1 MSQLPVASSKRVRK
15 NVSALL
21 TQYRGSLTLVTA
33 LQISVALAGLATP
46 FLLGRLVDHVS
57 AGGDGAFVD
66 SAALAAAGAVTLQ
79 ALLAFFASRM
89 AMIMGESVFAT
100 VRERLLHA
108 VAHLP
113 LSEVEK
119 AGTGD
124 LLGRATNDVGRIQ
137 WVVRF
142 GLPRVLVIA
151 VTVIFTF
158 AATILISPLLSLAML
173 VGLPAIWVVMRWYLR
188 RAVVAYRATS
198 AAYSRMAGVVT
209 ESVEHADTIDALGIA
224 GVRRDLTDRSI
235 TEMWRLEVYTSYL
248 RIGIITS
255 VSFWLYVPVAA
266 VVLWG
271 AFLLDQGVTTIGA
284 ITTVAMYAN
293 QLRSPLGELSFWID
307 EIQTSTASLSR
318 IYGVED
324 VPADRTPT
332 GQKPTGSELSIRDV
346 TYEYVPG
353 RPVLHGVSL
362 DLRPGERLAV
372 VGPSGSGKST
382 LGRMLAGIHGPTT
395 GSVRVGGVELT
406 DLTEAELRKN
416 VALVT
421 QEHHVFVG
429 TIADNLRLAKADA
442 TDEEIE
448 RALRVVGSWE
458 WVSALE
464 DGMFTKVGSGAKELD
479 PAKAQEIALARLLLL
494 DPHTLIL
501 DEATSLLDPRAAR
514 SLEASLNAVLTG
526 RTVVAIAHRLHTA
539 HDADRVAVVIDGRI
553 AELGSHDELVA
564 AGGEY
569 ASLWASWQHE

>member
-15 NVSALL
+15 NVAELFS
-21 TQYRGSLTLVTA
+21 QYRSSLTLVTA
-33 LQISVALAGLATP
+33 LQISVALAALVTP
-46 FLLGRLVDHVS
+46 FLLGKLVDHVN
-57 AGGDGAFVD
+57 GGGGLQFVD
-66 SAALAAAGAVTLQ
+66 RVALATAGAVLAQ
-79 ALLAFFASRM
+79 AVLAFFANRS

-100 VRERLLHA
+100 VRERLLHS

-137 WVVRF
+137 WTVRF
-142 GLPRVLVIA
+142 GLPRVLVNV
-151 VTVIFTF
+151 VTVVFTF
-158 AATILISPLLSLAML
+158 VATILVSPLLSLAML
-173 VGLPAIWVVMRWYLR
+173 VGVPAIFLVMRWYLR
-188 RAVVAYRATS
+188 RAIVAYRASS
-198 AAYSRMAGVVT
+198 AAFSRLAGVVT
-209 ESVEHADTIDALGIA
+209 ENVEHADTIDALGIA
-224 GVRRDLTDRSI
+224 QVRRDLTDR
-235 TEMWRLEVYTSYL
+235 TVAEAWRLEVYTAYL

-255 VSFWLYVPVAA
+255 NQFWLYVPVAT

-271 AFLLDQGVTTIGA
+271 AFLLDGGLTTIGA

-293 QLRSPLGELSFWID
+293 QLRGPLGELSFWLD

-318 IYGVED
+318 IYGVEE

-332 GQKPTGSELSIRDV
+332 GEVPANTNLRVEDV

-395 GSVRVGGVELT
+395 GSVSVGGVELT
-406 DLTEAELRKN
+406 NLTEQELRKN
-416 VALVT
+416 VVLVT

-429 TIADNLRLAKADA
+429 TLADNLRLAKADA
-442 TDEEIE
+442 TDAEIE
-448 RALRVVGSWE
+448 NALRVVGSWE
-458 WVSALE
+458 WVEALE
-464 DGMFTKVGSGAKELD
+464 EGMFTKVGSGALELD

-514 SLEASLNAVLTG
+514 SLESSLNAVLTG

-539 HDADRVAVVIDGRI
+539 HDADRVAVVTDGRI
-553 AELGSHDELVA
+553 VELGSHDELVA

-569 ASLWASWQHE
+569 AALWKSWQHD

>member
-15 NVSALL
+15 NVAALL
-21 TQYRGSLTLVTA
+21 SQYRASLSLVTA
-33 LQISVALAGLATP
+33 LQVSVALAGLATP

-57 AGGDGAFVD
+57 AGGGASFVD
-66 SAALAAAGAVTLQ
+66 TAALAAAGAVLLQ
-79 ALLAFFASRM
+79 SLLAFFASRM

-100 VRERLLHA
+100 VRERLLDA

-113 LSEVEK
+113 LSEVER

-142 GLPRVLVIA
+142 GLPRVLVIT
-151 VTVIFTF
+151 VTVLFTF
-158 AATILISPLLSLAML
+158 VATILVSPLLSLAML
-173 VGLPAIWVVMRWYLR
+173 VGLPAIWLVMRWYLR

-224 GVRRDLTDRSI
+224 PVRRALTDRSI
-235 TEMWRLEVYTSYL
+235 SEMWRLEVYTSYL
-248 RIGIITS
+248 RIGVITS
-255 VSFWLYVPVAA
+255 ISFWLYVPVAV

-271 AFLLDQGVTTIGA
+271 AFLLDHGVTTIGA

-318 IYGVED
+318 IYGVEE

-332 GQKPTGSELSIRDV
+332 GQQPTDAHLRVEDV

-395 GSVRVGGVELT
+395 GSVQVGGVELT
-406 DLTEAELRKN
+406 DLTETELRRN

-429 TIADNLRLAKADA
+429 TIADNLRLAKPAASDA
-442 TDEEIE
+442 EIE
-448 RALRVVGSWE
+448 NALRVVGCWE
-458 WVSALE
+458 WVSAL
-464 DGMFTKVGSGAKELD
+464 DNGMLTKVGSGALELD
-479 PAKAQEIALARLLLL
+479 PAKAQELALARLLLL
-494 DPHTLIL
+494 DPHTLVL
-501 DEATSLLDPRAAR
+501 DEATSLLDPSAAR

-553 AELGSHDELVA
+553 VELGSHDELVA